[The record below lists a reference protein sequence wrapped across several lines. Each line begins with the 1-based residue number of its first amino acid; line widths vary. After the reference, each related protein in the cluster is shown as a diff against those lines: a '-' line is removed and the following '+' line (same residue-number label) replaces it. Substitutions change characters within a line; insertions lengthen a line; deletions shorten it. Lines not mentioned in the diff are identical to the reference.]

1 MEPDGEGISCV
12 LALLE
17 VALMPARRPLL
28 RLAAAPNF
36 SGRTD
41 SLGRVP
47 DAHAVVPV
55 AGGQPPAVRA
65 PDDLRV
71 EAGVPRARRRPAED
85 QHLLPR
91 EDVPNSHLV
100 PVHGRQQTA
109 VGAEPSIARAPDGA
123 SQPARTESSVSG

>member
-1 MEPDGEGISCV
+1 MERQAEGISCV

-17 VALMPARRPLL
+17 VAPMPASRPLL

-41 SLGRVP
+41 PLGRVP

-55 AGGQPPAVRA
+55 AGGQPLAVRA

-85 QHLLPR
+85 QQLLPG
-91 EDVPNSHLV
+91 EDVPNGHLI
-100 PVHGRQQTA
+100 PVHRHQQTA
-109 VGAEPSIARAPDGA
+109 VGAERNIARAPDGA
-123 SQPARTESSVSG
+123 PQPARTGGSVSS